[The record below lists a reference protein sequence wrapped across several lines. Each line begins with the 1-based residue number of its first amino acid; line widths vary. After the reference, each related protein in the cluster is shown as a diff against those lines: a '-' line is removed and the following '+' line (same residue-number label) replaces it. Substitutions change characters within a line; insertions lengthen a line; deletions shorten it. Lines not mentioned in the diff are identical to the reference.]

1 MYALYTDDS
10 ILVGP
15 EKDKIDRTIKQIND
29 EAGIN
34 IINEGYINNF
44 LRVNID
50 KQNDGNFHLNQTK
63 LIDQII

>member
-10 ILVGP
+10 ILAGT
-15 EKDKIDRTIKQIND
+15 EKDKIYRTIKQIND
-29 EAGIN
+29 KAGLN

-44 LRVNID
+44 LGVNID

>member
-10 ILVGP
+10 ILAGP

-29 EAGIN
+29 KAGLN

-50 KQNDGNFHLNQTK
+50 KKMMEIF
-63 LIDQII
+63 I

>member
-10 ILVGP
+10 ILAGL